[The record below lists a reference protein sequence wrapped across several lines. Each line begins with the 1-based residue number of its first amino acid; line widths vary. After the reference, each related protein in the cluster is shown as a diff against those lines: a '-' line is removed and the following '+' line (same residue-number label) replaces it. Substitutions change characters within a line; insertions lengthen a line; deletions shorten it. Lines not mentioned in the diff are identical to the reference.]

1 MLPNMTARLPNE
13 DDPITL
19 KEACEIVFRNAV
31 KPATLRAEA
40 ARGRLAL
47 RRIGRQDFVTLR
59 EVREMVDQ
67 CRDEKP
73 RPGFTSTQRA
83 TSGLSETVRNSSAR
97 AALENTLRALKAS

>member
-1 MLPNMTARLPNE
+1 MPPDKRIHHD

-19 KEACEIVFRNAV
+19 AQACEIIFHGAI

-59 EVREMVDQ
+59 DVREMVAL
-67 CRDEKP
+67 CRVGEP
-73 RPGFTSTQRA
+73 RPGCTSIKHA
-83 TSGLSETVRNSSAR
+83 THGSSETVRNSSAR
-97 AALENTLRALKAS
+97 AALETTLLALKHG

>member
-1 MLPNMTARLPNE
+1 MNE

-19 KEACEIVFRNAV
+19 AQACEIVFHGAI

-59 EVREMVDQ
+59 DVREMVEQ
-67 CRDEKP
+67 CRVGEP
-73 RPGFTSTQRA
+73 RPGFTLIGRA
-83 TSGLSETVRNSSAR
+83 THGSSETVRNSSAR
-97 AALENTLRALKAS
+97 AALETTLRLLKHG